1 MLAVYIPEST
11 HLKFV
16 SLLTHDDR
24 HQDWHKGRSEAMQGF
39 TTCQLINHHAPH
51 NASIILIFIF
61 IVFVILC
68 IIFSYPS
75 ELQKGAFIEI
85 EIRMIRIAV
94 AACLLLDNTL
104 QPVGGLPPSLV
115 HRHYALPCHAMS
127 MLSHAMLCTF
137 QYTLCITLFT
147 YVHCAVWTNKNCRI
161 MKTKSVH

>member
-1 MLAVYIPEST
+1 
-11 HLKFV
+11 
-16 SLLTHDDR
+16 
-24 HQDWHKGRSEAMQGF
+24 MQGF
-39 TTCQLINHHAPH
+39 TTCHLINHHAPH

-68 IIFSYPS
+68 TIFVYPA
-75 ELQKGAFIEI
+75 ELQKVAFIEI

-104 QPVGGLPPSLV
+104 QPVGGLPPSLL

-127 MLSHAMLCTF
+127 MLCHAMLCTF

-147 YVHCAVWTNKNCRI
+147 YVHCAAQRCEL
-161 MKTKSVH
+161 TKIAGL